1 MNIKLICFLFG
12 TVLFLVLGAKQLWFT
27 EPSSYIAEIK
37 KEAKLVSFTIDKIQ
51 CTSKNRTSD
60 KLELVAKENGVSLF
74 AHIGGVFNCTIALN
88 KLTEGDL
95 VRSHINVNGGEMM
108 SLKVKG
114 EQVFSFEQYLEEK
127 KSNFGNYSAIYFV
140 IAFMFIMLFINEK
153 REQNGKIKGKNK

>member
-1 MNIKLICFLFG
+1 MNIKITCFLFG

-27 EPSSYIAEIK
+27 KPSNYIAEIK
-37 KEAKLVSFTIDKIQ
+37 NEAKLVSFKVDKIQ

-74 AHIGGVFNCTIALN
+74 AHIGGAFNCDFALN
-88 KLTEGDL
+88 KIKEGDI
-95 VRSHINVNGGEMM
+95 VKSHINVNGGEMM
-108 SLKVKG
+108 SLNIKG
-114 EQVFSFEQYLEEK
+114 EQIFSFDQYLEEK

-153 REQNGKIKGKNK
+153 REENDHI